1 MPGGSSPLLG
11 NNAMGQTIYAS
22 LTPAA
27 TVTTDES
34 ITSTYTIHA
43 LKPGDL
49 VQIFPQ
55 AAIQAY
61 LTIGAVW
68 VSANDTL
75 SVQWVNSTG
84 SSSSGS
90 PTAITCAIL
99 VIRPELEYAGVTG
112 YPQGFT

>member
-49 VQIFPQ
+49 VEIFPQ
-55 AAIQAY
+55 AALTTY

-75 SVQWVNSTG
+75 SVQWINSTG
-84 SSSSGS
+84 SSSSS
-90 PTAITCAIL
+90 TPAAITCALL